1 MQLVILRGS
10 REMPW
15 TKTRKELVK
24 CFFGP
29 MLIPDEVDPY
39 KALKATE
46 TSFSFEQCGTQSN
59 LPQTLEESR
68 HVSRIMKRSKFMSI
82 TADNSQQLWGQVLK
96 LIRQKKFK

>member
-1 MQLVILRGS
+1 M
-10 REMPW
+10 
-15 TKTRKELVK
+15 
-24 CFFGP
+24 F
-29 MLIPDEVDPY
+29 IPDEVDPY

-96 LIRQKKFK
+96 LIRQKNSNKHIC